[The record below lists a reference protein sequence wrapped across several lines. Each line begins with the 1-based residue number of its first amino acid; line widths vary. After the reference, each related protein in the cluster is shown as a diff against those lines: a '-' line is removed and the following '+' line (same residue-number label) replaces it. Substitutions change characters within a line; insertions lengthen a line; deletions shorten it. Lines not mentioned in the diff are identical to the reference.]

1 MERNSINR
9 LQFRHNPKVF
19 SSSTE
24 AIEAFYGWTTN
35 GSDSLSLLAEPT
47 VLLYHRD
54 GDVYDQN
61 PHVILAIGSHTNTS
75 EGTWDERDNRYCFI
89 NIDEV
94 RYKIKEHHD
103 EFKKEASALTINEK
117 ETPSLALYA
126 EKTDEGTILSGDVK
140 TPHIHAYS
148 LPSGGY
154 KTVENNIYV
163 EDGIGTDN
171 QPGLFVY
178 VDLEYNDQ
186 NNALVFSVSKDDGS
200 VETKEVVKI
209 KDTHVVAGEYK
220 TDDESIHLELSDDSE
235 VVIDCRYLLNEW
247 TVDGGTKTP
256 VILKKVEVEDGD
268 YSHVNPYQ
276 DIISA
281 DVRLKDE
288 TMGDDG
294 HWHRMEGS
302 TNILN
307 RTFDERALYV
317 DGVASNI
324 VYYTNGV
331 KSNVQDKLDELSK
344 LKISNDSN
352 NIITEK
358 IDGFFASSKLEYV
371 SAENK
376 LIFKVSGRGD
386 SGQTIEKKTELVL
399 NTIDLFKQIWYD
411 STTEELVIEWVNDKG
426 ETKYTRIPVGQ
437 MIEEWEPQNE
447 GHSVTIV
454 RTRNVGGKDK
464 VSADLNIARTQPNN
478 ILQDINHELYV
489 NGIASNIK
497 YDITGNTNVKQK
509 IDELRADLT
518 TETNERKADVQFLS
532 GSIDSV
538 SAITDANIERIDNTI
553 GTGFTDDPHDNI
565 TYKFEQEVGRA
576 TARENEIEENLND
589 EIARAEGEEERIDA
603 KLDAEI
609 ARAEGEEERIEQ
621 KLDDEIAR
629 ATAKDTEHDDK
640 IGTGFTTDPHEN
652 ITAKFNNEVARA
664 EGEEARIEQKIDD
677 EIARATANEN
687 TISGKLDTEIA
698 DRIADVDAEETRA
711 IGVENAISGKLD
723 TEIARSTNE
732 DTKIENTIG
741 TGFTDD
747 PHTNIT
753 AKFEELTS
761 DLADEVQ
768 RAIDNENA
776 ISGKLGTEI
785 ARSTNKDNE
794 HDANITDINTRIGN
808 GFSVTS
814 TVRDEIDALS
824 ANTLSSIKNITSDNN
839 SINVTKSTGDNP
851 TVDLSFNISSEKEYD
866 VDNLIK
872 LESDGLYVGV
882 DLDIKNG
889 VSGNVLVFTT
899 TNGKKEIVLKTN
911 SIVDKIWY
919 DPVREA
925 IIIEYT
931 VNGQRMPDVVVPVGE
946 LIEEWEVEPNHP
958 YAIQLKRT
966 RVGSGSTGHDIL
978 SASAITSNDSD
989 NILIIK
995 DNALKVSNVDIVANT
1010 NAIAQEIQDRI
1021 DDVDAEETR
1030 AIGIE
1035 SGLRTDL
1042 DNEIAR
1048 ATSADEVHDERLTAI
1063 EEEIGGGFDI
1073 TNTVRDEINT
1083 LSANTLSSIK
1093 NITSNND
1100 SLTIVKSVG
1109 NDPTVDLEVNIYPKS
1124 GNTIAHIVNGDDK
1137 GLFNFVDLTYDSEH
1151 NELTFKKS
1159 LSDGSISVLPIQLES
1174 ISFID
1179 TVYYD
1184 AATEELVIIYY
1195 SGHER
1200 KEVRIP
1206 LRQLIDEWDV
1216 YNDAHSAVKLTKEW
1230 NSGLTKNILSAE
1242 VIVSD
1247 NADNILE
1254 NIEGALFVSN
1264 SAITANTAAI
1274 AAEVQ
1279 RATTR
1284 ENEIE
1289 GHLND
1294 EITRAQ
1300 GAEANLQ
1307 AAITAEET
1315 RATQRENTIEAQVEA
1330 EELRARDAEMVL
1342 EEKIGT
1348 GFTTAETQTVTYKFN
1363 ALSNTVSQEI
1373 TDRIADVDAEETRAK
1388 AAEDVLSGKID
1399 TEINDRA
1406 AADSQLNNAITA
1418 ETSRATSEEQ
1428 RIEGK
1433 VNTES
1438 ARSIAEDTKIE
1449 NTIGT
1454 AFTESAD
1461 NNVTFKFNALSG
1473 AINQEIS
1480 DRVSDVQAEE
1490 DRATLAE
1497 TILRTDLT
1505 SEENRATAAELELTN
1520 KIGTGFTTAD
1530 TNNVT
1535 AKFNALSSAISQE
1548 ISDRNADVDAE
1559 EARAKAAENQL
1570 ATDITTEQNRATA
1583 AETALSGKIDS
1594 DVTAE
1599 RNRALSAET
1608 ELQTA
1613 INTEITARE
1622 TAINNE
1628 KTAREN
1634 ADSTLTA
1641 NLDNEVTRATSQ
1653 ENIISGL
1660 VVTEKSRAENAESVL
1675 TTNLNA
1681 EKTARENADADLQGQ
1696 ITAEV
1701 TRAMSAETELS
1712 TAIAS
1717 ASTRIATE
1725 ETARANADTQLSNA
1739 IATEASRALAAES
1752 ALRDS
1757 IDGITME
1764 FVDSNT
1770 IDFTKS
1776 TAATGSNITADV
1788 KVPTSDNI
1796 IVVDQGI
1803 KANVN
1808 LTYDSGRNVLT
1819 FTKSDASAASGY
1831 VTSEIA
1837 LNAGSIV
1844 DNITYDSNTKEL
1856 VVTFHTSSSATPQEV
1871 RVNVS
1876 TLFNEWDVDN
1886 PASNSAIELTKTSAT
1901 TAGGS
1906 DKISGKVLIS
1916 TLSNNILTI
1925 DSNALY
1931 VDGSGIV
1938 ANSGAII
1945 SLRSDLTSEVNA
1957 RSADTQTLTNRI
1969 ATEETT
1975 RAIAD
1980 ADLQGQV
1987 TAEITRAQGAESTLN
2002 AAITGETARA
2012 NAAESALNAA
2022 ITAETTSRTT
2032 DVSRIETALGN
2043 EITARTAN
2051 DTALQTAINTEIARA
2066 QGAEST
2072 LNAAI
2077 TAEIAD
2083 RTNAIDGE
2091 ATQRTTADL
2100 ALGGR
2105 IDTLANSIGTITGD
2119 VSSLQTQI
2127 TTNTSNITLLQT
2139 SAATNANNITSE
2151 ATRAISAET
2160 AERNRALSAETELQT
2175 AIDNEATRAISAET
2189 ALSNAIQ
2196 TISGSVGSLKTLTLT
2211 TTSGGVTTTAGT
2223 YNPTADSVINISIP
2237 QVTSMETLTFD
2248 TGKTSV
2254 GSYDGS
2260 VATTIK
2266 VPSEVTH
2273 LTNWDSTTATFSIPG
2288 SMNVTNSM
2296 NVVNNLTIGGS
2307 IISDGTIT
2315 SNGAIY
2321 SSDINLKEN
2330 IAEAEYIKRVLA
2342 NKIKVKEFNFK
2353 DDPNKAKVYGII
2365 AQDLEENGL
2374 GEIVYTKDDGFK
2386 AVDYTSLMMLK
2397 IAYLENEN
2405 KILRHEFV
2413 DMNNKL
2419 DELMKKLDNKD

>member
-148 LPSGGY
+148 LPTGGY

-538 SAITDANIERIDNTI
+538 SAITDANIERINNTI

-609 ARAEGEEERIEQ
+609 ARAEGEEQRIEQ

-629 ATAKDTEHDDK
+629 ATAKDTEHDNK

-664 EGEEARIEQKIDD
+664 EGEEARIEQKLDD

-732 DTKIENTIG
+732 DTKIDNTIG

-776 ISGKLGTEI
+776 ISGKLDTEI
-785 ARSTNKDNE
+785 ARSTSKDDE

-824 ANTLSSIKNITSDNN
+824 ANTLSSIKNITSDDN
-839 SINVTKSTGDNP
+839 SINVTKSAGDNP

-1021 DDVDAEETR
+1021 ADVDAEETR
-1030 AIGIE
+1030 AIGVENAI
-1035 SGLRTDL
+1035 SGKL
-1042 DNEIAR
+1042 DTEIAR
-1048 ATSADEVHDERLTAI
+1048 STSADTVHDGRLTAI
-1063 EEEIGGGFDI
+1063 EEEIGDGFDI
-1073 TNTVRDEINT
+1073 TNTVRDEINA

-1093 NITSNND
+1093 DITSNNS
-1100 SLTIVKSVG
+1100 SLTIVKSLG
-1109 NDPTVDLEVNIYPKS
+1109 NDPTVDLEVNIYPQS

-1137 GLFNFVDLTYDSEH
+1137 GLFNFVDLTYDSSR

-1159 LSDGSISVLPIQLES
+1159 LSNGSISVLPIQLQS
-1174 ISFID
+1174 ISFIEKI
-1179 TVYYD
+1179 YYD
-1184 AATEELVIIYY
+1184 AATEELVIVYY

-1200 KEVRIP
+1200 KEIRIP

-1279 RATTR
+1279 RATVR

-1330 EELRARDAEMVL
+1330 EELRARDEEFKL
-1342 EEKIGT
+1342 EETIGT

-1363 ALSNTVSQEI
+1363 ALSN
-1373 TDRIADVDAEETRAK
+1373 K
-1388 AAEDVLSGKID
+1388 LD
-1399 TEINDRA
+1399 TEISDRTT
-1406 AADSQLNNAITA
+1406 ADTQLSNAIA
-1418 ETSRATSEEQ
+1418 NEASRATVKENA
-1428 RIEGK
+1428 IESSL
-1433 VNTES
+1433 NAEIT
-1438 ARSIAEDTKIE
+1438 RSTNEDTKIN

-1473 AINQEIS
+1473 KLDTEIQNRI
-1480 DRVSDVQAEE
+1480 DNVDAEE
-1490 DRATLAE
+1490 ARAK
-1497 TILRTDLT
+1497 
-1505 SEENRATAAELELTN
+1505 AAELELTN

-1535 AKFNALSSAISQE
+1535 AKFNALSGAINQE
-1548 ISDRNADVDAE
+1548 ISERNAVVQAE
-1559 EARAKAAENQL
+1559 TDRAILAESELKTDIQTEEGRAIAAENQL
-1570 ATDITTEQNRATA
+1570 TNNITAEQNRATA

-1608 ELQTA
+1608 KLQT
-1613 INTEITARE
+1613 EI
-1622 TAINNE
+1622 
-1628 KTAREN
+1628 
-1634 ADSTLTA
+1634 
-1641 NLDNEVTRATSQ
+1641 DNEATRAKSQ

-1660 VVTEKSRAENAESVL
+1660 VVTEKSERENAVSIL
-1675 TTNLNA
+1675 TTNLAN
-1681 EKTARENADADLQGQ
+1681 EITNRESADNTL
-1696 ITAEV
+1696 TSNLNNEV
-1701 TRAMSAETELS
+1701 TRAMSTETALESAIGTTNYNLANEVTNRTTADTALQ
-1712 TAIAS
+1712 TAINSEKTRAEGKEQELRTDLE
-1717 ASTRIATE
+1717 AEIIRSTNKDDAHEATM
-1725 ETARANADTQLSNA
+1725 S
-1739 IATEASRALAAES
+1739 
-1752 ALRDS
+1752 
-1757 IDGITME
+1757 
-1764 FVDSNT
+1764 V
-1770 IDFTKS
+1770 
-1776 TAATGSNITADV
+1776 
-1788 KVPTSDNI
+1788 
-1796 IVVDQGI
+1796 
-1803 KANVN
+1803 
-1808 LTYDSGRNVLT
+1808 
-1819 FTKSDASAASGY
+1819 
-1831 VTSEIA
+1831 
-1837 LNAGSIV
+1837 
-1844 DNITYDSNTKEL
+1844 
-1856 VVTFHTSSSATPQEV
+1856 
-1871 RVNVS
+1871 
-1876 TLFNEWDVDN
+1876 
-1886 PASNSAIELTKTSAT
+1886 
-1901 TAGGS
+1901 
-1906 DKISGKVLIS
+1906 ISGNV
-1916 TLSNNILTI
+1916 
-1925 DSNALY
+1925 
-1931 VDGSGIV
+1931 
-1938 ANSGAII
+1938 
-1945 SLRSDLTSEVNA
+1945 
-1957 RSADTQTLTNRI
+1957 I
-1969 ATEETT
+1969 AETT
-1975 RAIAD
+1975 RATSAETKISE
-1980 ADLQGQV
+1980 DLQDKAVASAVYNTTNKLIEFKNATGATISSV
-1987 TAEITRAQGAESTLN
+1987 DASDFIKDGMVDEVEIKEVAGSGTCLAISFNTDSGKEEIDIPLTSIFNPSNYYTKAEINAYSANTNNRINDIDGRVSSLTTRMGD
-2002 AAITGETARA
+2002 
-2012 NAAESALNAA
+2012 AESAITQEASERLRVDEGLQRQITDEITQRGAA
-2022 ITAETTSRTT
+2022 DTALGTRITDEVTARTT
-2032 DVSRIETALGN
+2032 DVSRIETALGE
-2043 EITARTAN
+2043 EITSRTAYDAALQAAISAEQN
-2051 DTALQTAINTEIARA
+2051 RATTAETAL
-2066 QGAEST
+2066 GA
-2072 LNAAI
+2072 
-2077 TAEIAD
+2077 
-2083 RTNAIDGE
+2083 
-2091 ATQRTTADL
+2091 
-2100 ALGGR
+2100 R
-2105 IDTLANSIGTITGD
+2105 IDSLTGD
-2119 VSSLQTQI
+2119 VATVTSNVSNLTTQVNN
-2127 TTNTSNITLLQT
+2127 NTSNIASLQT

-2151 ATRAISAET
+2151 ANRAQAAETALSGKIDTDVT

-2196 TISGSVGSLKTLTLT
+2196 TISGSVGSLGTLTLT
-2211 TTSGGVTTTAGT
+2211 TTSGGATATAGT

-2288 SMNVTNSM
+2288 SMDVTNSM
-2296 NVVNNLTIGGS
+2296 KVDNNLTIGGS
-2307 IISDGTIT
+2307 IISEGTIT